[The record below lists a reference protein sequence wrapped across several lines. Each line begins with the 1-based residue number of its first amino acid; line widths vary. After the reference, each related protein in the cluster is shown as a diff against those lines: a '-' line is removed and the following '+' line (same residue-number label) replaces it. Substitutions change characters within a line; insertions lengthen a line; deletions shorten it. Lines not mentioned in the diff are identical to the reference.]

1 MRFFDSLASIF
12 TQKTHFFYTNVCIN
26 EKKAVPL
33 QHKTK
38 TGEMVT
44 INEMQFA
51 GIIGMG
57 VLALT
62 QVVLVPRR
70 VAKHPVYGWARWL
83 MATGLA
89 LLSLQFVV
97 QYAFNIRQDM
107 GTTQAVFVNL
117 IFFVPCTLCMSL
129 GILYVQRQGQ
139 VTRGEWMTGWR
150 LYGLILAILVGT
162 ALADGVPFRE
172 ESHALR
178 IAEYVCSVIYL
189 VQQGYYFYLHLHAY
203 HRMQR
208 AVEEY
213 YDRERND
220 LLRWMGFSIIVLA
233 SFALIVPI
241 IMFAPDFILIPFAI
255 LSFFMIYYT
264 ASSFYAYGIS
274 LDTQRVEEAENSLQT
289 DAEEEEQEA
298 GTGLSEGEK
307 RRIEKASR
315 EWVEAGGYLKPNLT
329 LTSVADEMH
338 LQRYLLKAWLRKTE
352 YGKLSSWINYLRTEE
367 AKRLMAEH
375 PEWSLDIVSEHCGFS
390 SRQYFHKIF
399 HEQMGI
405 TPTSFQ
411 ERI

>member
-1 MRFFDSLASIF
+1 
-12 TQKTHFFYTNVCIN
+12 
-26 EKKAVPL
+26 
-33 QHKTK
+33 
-38 TGEMVT
+38 
-44 INEMQFA
+44 
-51 GIIGMG
+51 
-57 VLALT
+57 
-62 QVVLVPRR
+62 
-70 VAKHPVYGWARWL
+70 
-83 MATGLA
+83 
-89 LLSLQFVV
+89 
-97 QYAFNIRQDM
+97 
-107 GTTQAVFVNL
+107 
-117 IFFVPCTLCMSL
+117 
-129 GILYVQRQGQ
+129 
-139 VTRGEWMTGWR
+139 MTGWR

-172 ESHALR
+172 ESHVLR

-203 HRMQR
+203 HRIQR

-338 LQRYLLKAWLRKTE
+338 LQRYLLKAWLRETE

-399 HEQMGI
+399 HEQTGI